1 MTKQELAAKRKR
13 ERAKAY
19 DARYNH
25 IPQPCVHCKHLISAG
40 NQYDPEGWTCEA
52 FPDQILYTI
61 LTLRE
66 PHTKVKSIQEGTA
79 VYNPHIYTEE
89 DGGREWHYNADGTWQ
104 YVDTGTLH
112 AAWLEDAQG
121 SGTE

>member
-1 MTKQELAAKRKR
+1 M
-13 ERAKAY
+13 
-19 DARYNH
+19 
-25 IPQPCVHCKHLISAG
+25 
-40 NQYDPEGWTCEA
+40 
-52 FPDQILYTI
+52 
-61 LTLRE
+61 
-66 PHTKVKSIQEGTA
+66 KSIQEGTA